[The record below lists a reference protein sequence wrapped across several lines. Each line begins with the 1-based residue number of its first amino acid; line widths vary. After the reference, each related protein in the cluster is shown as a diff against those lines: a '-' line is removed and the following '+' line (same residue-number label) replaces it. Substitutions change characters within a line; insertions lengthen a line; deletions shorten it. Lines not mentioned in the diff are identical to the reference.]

1 MSVLSRANFADM
13 LDPAFRKIFSD
24 ADKEL
29 TYKYNQVFNIFNSS
43 KNIEKD
49 SGISG
54 LMQMAEIGEGE
65 AISVDT
71 VYQGY
76 DSTYTHKKFGR
87 KTTITEEMV
96 DDDQYRE
103 VEKRAKGLAIAL
115 NRTVEQSAADVLNN
129 GWTAGA
135 GGKAAGFLAGGDGKA
150 LFATDH
156 PRLDGGTAQSNST
169 TMDLAEDALETVLV
183 AMRAIKD
190 DRGELMLVQPD
201 TLIVPPALEKEAR
214 ILLDTSGRVGTANN
228 DINPYQG
235 RLNLVVWDFIGAA
248 AGGSDTAWFVVDSKQ
263 NPLNW
268 FWRKQGSLE
277 RNVDFD
283 TGNIEYKL
291 TARWSNGFSTWRGIY
306 GSKGDNS

>member
-1 MSVLSRANFADM
+1 MSVISRANFADL
-13 LDPAFRKIFSD
+13 LDPAFRKIYSD
-24 ADKEL
+24 ATKEL
-29 TYKYNQVFNIFNSS
+29 PYKMTEVFNVFNSS

-54 LMQMAEIGEGE
+54 LMQMAEITEG
-65 AISVDT
+65 AAVSVDT

-76 DSTYTHKKFGR
+76 DTTYTHKKFGR

-103 VEKRAKGLAIAL
+103 VEARAKGLAIAL

-129 GWTAGA
+129 GWTAGG
-135 GGKAAGFLAGGDGKA
+135 GGKAQFHTGGDGKA

-156 PRLDGGTAQSNST
+156 PRSDGGTAQGNST
-169 TMDLAEDALETVLV
+169 TMDLAEDALEYVLNS
-183 AMRAIKD
+183 MRSIKD

-201 TLIVPPALEKEAR
+201 KLIVPPTLEKEAR
-214 ILLDTSGRVGTANN
+214 ILLDTSARPGTANN

-235 RLNLVVWDFIGAA
+235 RLQLVVWDFIGAA

-268 FWRKQGSLE
+268 FWRKKGSLE

-283 TGNIEYKL
+283 TANIEYKL
-291 TARWSNGFSTWRGIY
+291 TARWSNGFSNWRGIF